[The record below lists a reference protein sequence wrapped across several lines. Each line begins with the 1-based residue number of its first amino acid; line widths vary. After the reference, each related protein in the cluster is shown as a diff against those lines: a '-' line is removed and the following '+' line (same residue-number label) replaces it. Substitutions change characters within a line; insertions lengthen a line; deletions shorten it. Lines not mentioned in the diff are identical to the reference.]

1 MTGTVFEAKYVKSWS
16 SLVAGDA
23 VSYLPNGQSNLVIG
37 LFPLSVLFCNFINT
51 AAYHWADVSL
61 NLLLAVMLPNK
72 ICWKMNWCLVHLKRI
87 HWLCCRWTIIQTY
100 YLPTYLPTLISNE
113 MQVWRYGRHCNK
125 MSHINRSW
133 NKDERCFMIIEWV
146 THK

>member
-1 MTGTVFEAKYVKSWS
+1 MTRTVFEAKYVKSWS

-100 YLPTYLPTLISNE
+100 YLPTYLHWYPTKC
-113 MQVWRYGRHCNK
+113 RYGGMDAIATKCHILIDRETK
-125 MSHINRSW
+125 MNASW
-133 NKDERCFMIIEWV
+133 
-146 THK
+146 